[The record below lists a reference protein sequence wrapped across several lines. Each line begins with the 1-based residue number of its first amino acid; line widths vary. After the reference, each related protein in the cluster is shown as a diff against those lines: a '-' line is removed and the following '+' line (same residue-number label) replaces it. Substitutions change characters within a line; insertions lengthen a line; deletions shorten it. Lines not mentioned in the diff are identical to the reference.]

1 MGIAFDTLGYSERL
15 QTAGASKQ
23 LADEH
28 ARLARDMIIADL
40 VTKEDFRS
48 GMEVQKAELEG
59 AMSKHGLQMTLL
71 FGGMLAGALALA
83 LAAIP
88 LLV

>member
-1 MGIAFDTLGYSERL
+1 MVFDTLSYSERL

-40 VTKEDFRS
+40 VTKEDFRV
-48 GMEVQKAELEG
+48 GMGALKSELEA
-59 AMSKHGLQMTLL
+59 AMARHGLQMTLL

-88 LLV
+88 LIV

>member
-1 MGIAFDTLGYSERL
+1 MGIAFDTLGFSERL

-40 VTKEDFRS
+40 VTKEDLRVAMAHQTIQF
-48 GMEVQKAELEG
+48 G
-59 AMSKHGLQMTLL
+59 AITAITAGLL
-71 FGGMLAGALALA
+71 F
-83 LAAIP
+83 AAISFI
-88 LLV
+88 V

>member
-40 VTKEDFRS
+40 VTKEDLRNALDLALTRQTIQF
-48 GMEVQKAELEG
+48 G
-59 AMSKHGLQMTLL
+59 AITAITAGLL
-71 FGGMLAGALALA
+71 F
-83 LAAIP
+83 AAISFI
-88 LLV
+88 V

>member
-40 VTKEDFRS
+40 VTKEDLRLALSHQTLQF
-48 GMEVQKAELEG
+48 G
-59 AMSKHGLQMTLL
+59 AMQVVGLGLL
-71 FGGMLAGALALA
+71 F
-83 LAAIP
+83 AAISFI
-88 LLV
+88 V

>member
-28 ARLARDMIIADL
+28 ARLARDMIIDDL
-40 VTKEDFRS
+40 VTREYLRVTRDDLRAALDLAITRQTI
-48 GMEVQKAELEG
+48 V
-59 AMSKHGLQMTLL
+59 
-71 FGGMLAGALALA
+71 FGGMLAITAGLLF
-83 LAAIP
+83 AAISFI
-88 LLV
+88 V